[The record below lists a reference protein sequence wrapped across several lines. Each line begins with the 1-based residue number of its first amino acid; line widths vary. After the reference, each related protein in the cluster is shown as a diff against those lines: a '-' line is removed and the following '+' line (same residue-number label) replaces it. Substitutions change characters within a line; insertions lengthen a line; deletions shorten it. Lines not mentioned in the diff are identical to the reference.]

1 VRHPV
6 ASDASTLAR
15 WWLVSL
21 GVWTGIWALSVTQHC
36 LSSMQQ
42 GGPADWLETFAGWLP
57 GFLVRALLSPLVLWL
72 SARWLLNKHPR
83 RRSLLHAGSSVL
95 FALTYAGLHALVID
109 LFWPHAS
116 LWRLFQKIL
125 LGDFTNGI
133 LTYWAVL
140 LVGHALAFYVWYRER
155 DLAAAR
161 LDARLRAAELE
172 TLRMQLNPH
181 FLFNALNTIGVLMK
195 EDTGEA
201 GRLLVRLS
209 DLLRS
214 VLANTSSQ
222 QTALRQELALLDNY
236 LEIELSRFGDRLHIE
251 RRVDP
256 EALEAKVPTLLLQP
270 IVENAIRHGIALQA
284 TPGTVTISA
293 ERSGEQL
300 LLEVT
305 DDGRG
310 WSGEG
315 GARNGRGIG
324 LGNTRARLEK
334 LYGAQQQLLLDEGP
348 AGGVVVRIT
357 IPFTTLTEPTAH
369 A

>member
-1 VRHPV
+1 V
-6 ASDASTLAR
+6 
-15 WWLVSL
+15 
-21 GVWTGIWALSVTQHC
+21 VWTAICVLSVTQHH
-36 LSSMQQ
+36 LSSVQQ
-42 GGPADWLETFAGWLP
+42 GQPADWFETFTGWLP
-57 GFLVRALLSPLVLWL
+57 GFHIRALLSPLALWL
-72 SARWLLNKHPR
+72 SARWLLSAHPW
-83 RRSLLHAGSSVL
+83 RRSLLHAGLSVL
-95 FALTYAGLHALVID
+95 FALTYAGLHALVIG
-109 LFWPHAS
+109 LFWPHS
-116 LWRLFQKIL
+116 SQWRLFQKIL

-155 DLAAAR
+155 DMAAAK
-161 LDARLRAAELE
+161 LDARLRVAELE

-181 FLFNALNTIGVLMK
+181 FLFNTLNTIGVLMK
-195 EDTGEA
+195 EDTDAA
-201 GRLLVRLS
+201 GRLLVRLG

-222 QTALRQELALLDNY
+222 QTDLRQELALLDNY
-236 LEIELSRFGDRLHIE
+236 IEIERSRFGDRLHVE

-256 EALEAKVPTLLLQP
+256 ETLHAVVPVLLLQP

-293 ERSGEQL
+293 ARAGGQL

-315 GARNGRGIG
+315 ASRKGRGIG

-334 LYGAQQQLLLDEGP
+334 LYGAQQQLLLEANP
-348 AGGVVVRIT
+348 MGGAVVRIA
-357 IPFTTLTEPTAH
+357 IPFTTLPEPTAH
-369 A
+369 G